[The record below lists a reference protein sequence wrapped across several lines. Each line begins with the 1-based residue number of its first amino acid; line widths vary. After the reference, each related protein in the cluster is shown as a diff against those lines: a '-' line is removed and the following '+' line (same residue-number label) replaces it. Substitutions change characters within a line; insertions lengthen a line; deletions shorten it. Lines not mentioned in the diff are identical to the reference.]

1 MSKQII
7 DHPEGE
13 PLAPGDGD
21 AAYWEAEGIHDDV
34 VKPLWEEI
42 PALDN
47 PELLSDDVKEQ

>member
-1 MSKQII
+1 MFYVTVTALEIGTASS
-7 DHPEGE
+7 
-13 PLAPGDGD
+13 GDGD

-47 PELLSDDVKEQ
+47 PELLSDDVKE

>member
-1 MSKQII
+1 MSMQII

-13 PLAPGDGD
+13 PLAPGDGN